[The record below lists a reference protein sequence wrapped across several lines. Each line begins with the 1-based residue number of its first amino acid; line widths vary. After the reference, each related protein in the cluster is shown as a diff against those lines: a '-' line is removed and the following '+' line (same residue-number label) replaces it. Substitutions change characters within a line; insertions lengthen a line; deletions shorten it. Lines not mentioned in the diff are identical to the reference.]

1 MTEKDRK
8 LKSLYLCLENVV
20 KSYDNLMNMSN
31 GKNDFEINI
40 EMSRELLKDEFTN
53 YISKEVVDWLKNK
66 TQ

>member
-20 KSYDNLMNMSN
+20 KSYDNLRNMSN

-40 EMSRELLKDEFTN
+40 EMSRELLKDEFIN
-53 YISKEVVDWLKNK
+53 SILNEVSDD
-66 TQ
+66 